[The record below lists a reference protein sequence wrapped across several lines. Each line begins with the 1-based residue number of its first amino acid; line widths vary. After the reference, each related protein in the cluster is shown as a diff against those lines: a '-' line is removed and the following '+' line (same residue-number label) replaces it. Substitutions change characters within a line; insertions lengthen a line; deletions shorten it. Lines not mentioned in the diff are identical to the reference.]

1 MSKYGIILSTLRKGR
16 ENMPAK
22 RPEKPVPTPEE
33 CAWFE
38 ANLTHELWRRLYNEA
53 YCYVHNKADAED
65 LTEEAVRIGLANISL
80 LREEKKFAFWM
91 LKIVRREALHH
102 LARESSKMNAVR
114 YAFMYMK
121 DLYDS
126 CSTPD
131 KLLISRE
138 ESERLRAE
146 IKRLRSPEKEIMMLK
161 LTTRK
166 SLKEIAAELNLN
178 YHTTRS
184 KFTRA
189 CKLLKRRL
197 EKEEGDDADERK

>member
-1 MSKYGIILSTLRKGR
+1 M
-16 ENMPAK
+16 
-22 RPEKPVPTPEE
+22 
-33 CAWFE
+33 
-38 ANLTHELWRRLYNEA
+38 YNEA
-53 YCYVHNKADAED
+53 YRFMHNKSDAED
-65 LTEEAVRIGLANISL
+65 IAGEAVRIGLAKISE
-80 LREEKKFAFWM
+80 LRNKEKFVSWL
-91 LKIVRREALHH
+91 LKIVRTEAIHH
-102 LARESSKMNAVR
+102 LERQHKTYTIKHALWLI
-114 YAFMYMK
+114 K
-121 DLYDS
+121 DLYET
-126 CSTPD
+126 STTPE
-131 KLLISRE
+131 KLLISKE

-197 EKEEGDDADERK
+197 EKEEGDDADEKK